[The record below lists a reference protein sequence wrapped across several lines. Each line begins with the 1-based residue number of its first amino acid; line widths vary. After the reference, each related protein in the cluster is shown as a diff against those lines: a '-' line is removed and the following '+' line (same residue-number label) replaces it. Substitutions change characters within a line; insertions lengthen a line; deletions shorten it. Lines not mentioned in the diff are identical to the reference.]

1 MYIIQCIL
9 GFYIIIVVMQ
19 CILGCQYYNRVG
31 GLRDEDLEASLKE

>member
-9 GFYIIIVVMQ
+9 GLYIIIVVIQ

-31 GLRDEDLEASLKE
+31 GLRGEDLETRLKE